1 MKNYF
6 INLFNYDK
14 YANELIAKAISA
26 AGQPEKSMQLMG
38 HLLAAQQVWLNRCL
52 ALTPA
57 MVELWPALGGK
68 TVKLGDQ
75 ITDNHC
81 AWISYLSELNE
92 IDFGN
97 MIGYKNIKGDS
108 FEDPLSAILAHV
120 INHGT
125 HHRAQIGQLLKM
137 AGFENL
143 PITDYIFYIRQ
154 LKN

>member
-6 INLFNYDK
+6 INLFNYYK

-26 AGQPEKSMQLMG
+26 AGQPEKPMQLMG

-57 MVELWPALGGK
+57 VVELWPALGGK
-68 TVKLGDQ
+68 TFELSDQ
-75 ITDNHC
+75 ITDNHN
-81 AWISYLSELNE
+81 AWISYLSALNE
-92 IDFGN
+92 IDFEN
-97 MIGYKNIKGDS
+97 AIGYKNTKGDS
-108 FEDPLSAILAHV
+108 FENRLSDILAHV

-125 HHRAQIGQLLKM
+125 HHRAQVGQLLKL
-137 AGFENL
+137 AGLDSL
-143 PITDYIFYIRQ
+143 PITDFIFYLRH